1 MWIVPSRPSLSL
13 RLKENPRWVL
23 GLQRQR
29 DLVAPAK
36 TRKAGATRRGKKA
49 KTSTESLLRL
59 LSPAQLK
66 AAGFSSNPRTGD
78 AK

>member
-13 RLKENPRWVL
+13 RLKLNPRWVL
-23 GLQRQR
+23 DLQRQR
-29 DLVAPAK
+29 DLVEPTK
-36 TRKAGATRRGKKA
+36 TRRAGRRVKKA
-49 KTSTESLLRL
+49 KTTGEVLLRL